1 MPLRCIV
8 FIAVWFIAPALAF
21 ADMNLTKPSG
31 WIEYEEEIAQL
42 GSGPKSSIAPI
53 GGRFICSRDED
64 EDRMVALLT
73 KEGLAVSD
81 SGQCEIVAYKLVSTD
96 QPAIREA
103 IGYMRQLGDQLGY
116 RLLSVE
122 SGDFESGN
130 ATILASERG
139 YIPWWQTKSD
149 NFKAIDQ
156 FVRRTMSRAEL
167 DAESLGIIGLYLDN
181 REYEMAFEGLF
192 LELIKSGKAIKL
204 NTRECM
210 GMARQLKL
218 DKETVFDYQ
227 FWSKFEAYLHDMA
240 K

>member
-1 MPLRCIV
+1 MRCI
-8 FIAVWFIAPALAF
+8 FLIAVWFVAPALAF
-21 ADMNLTKPSG
+21 ADMNLTKPSV
-31 WIEYEEEIAQL
+31 WIEYKEEIAQL
-42 GSGPKSSIAPI
+42 SSGLKPSMVPI

-64 EDRMVALLT
+64 EDRMVALLI
-73 KEGLAVSD
+73 KEGLVVSD
-81 SGQCEIVAYKLVSTD
+81 SGQCEIVAYKSVSTD
-96 QPAIREA
+96 QPAVREA
-103 IGYMRQLGDQLGY
+103 IVYMRQLGDQLGY
-116 RLLSVE
+116 RLISVE

-130 ATILASERG
+130 ATILASEDG

-149 NFKAIDQ
+149 NFKPIDQ
-156 FVRRTMSRAEL
+156 FVRSTMSRADL
-167 DAESLGIIGLYLDN
+167 DAESVEVIGLYLDN

-192 LELIKSGKAIKL
+192 LELIKSGKTIKL
-204 NTRECM
+204 NASECM